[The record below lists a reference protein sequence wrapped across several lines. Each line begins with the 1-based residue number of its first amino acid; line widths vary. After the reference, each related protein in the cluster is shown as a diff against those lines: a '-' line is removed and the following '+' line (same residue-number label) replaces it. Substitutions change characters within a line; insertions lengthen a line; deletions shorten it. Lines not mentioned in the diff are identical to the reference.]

1 MIPLIR
7 FANRAVKENNPA
19 AGNKSDIV
27 IGDITKK
34 TQHQEST
41 MSTPSHLNA
50 QPLVWGHGPRTFE

>member
-19 AGNKSDIV
+19 AESKSDIV

-34 TQHQEST
+34 QRNIRSRQ
-41 MSTPSHLNA
+41 
-50 QPLVWGHGPRTFE
+50 

>member
-34 TQHQEST
+34 TTQHQEST

-50 QPLVWGHGPRTFE
+50 QPLVWGTRPADV